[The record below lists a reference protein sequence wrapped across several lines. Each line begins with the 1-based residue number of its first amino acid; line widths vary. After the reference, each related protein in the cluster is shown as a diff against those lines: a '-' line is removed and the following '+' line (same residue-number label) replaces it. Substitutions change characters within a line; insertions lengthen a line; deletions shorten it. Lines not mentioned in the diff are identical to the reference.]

1 MFLVSFP
8 YRRERS
14 KLLGEILRPVASV
27 SVRSLRG
34 SWFPAVMYV
43 DSGAD
48 LTLVPRDFGLLLGM
62 DLSKHVGTI
71 TGVTGNLLRVS
82 LQQTKFK
89 IGGTVAK
96 AKFAVASRND
106 VPYLLG
112 RQGLFRHFKIIF
124 QEYKA
129 LVRFSAPR

>member
-1 MFLVSFP
+1 
-8 YRRERS
+8 
-14 KLLGEILRPVASV
+14 
-27 SVRSLRG
+27 
-34 SWFPAVMYV
+34 MYV

-62 DLSKHVGTI
+62 DLSKNVGTI
-71 TGVTGNLLRVS
+71 AGVTGNVLRIS

-96 AKFAVASRND
+96 AKLAVASRND

-129 LVRFSAPR
+129 LVSFKATT